1 MAIARGQA
9 MRRIPAVF
17 AIAAAISTIASAAHA
32 DDAPVAP
39 FSSQAEREAPPLTV
53 RDEFGWRIL
62 SADAGAMVLTFTAAQ
77 VWQSKAVLAPYFVLS
92 PIVHLAHGDYSGAV
106 ESLLLHVGLPL
117 AGWYIGRAIDPPDC
131 TPTPDRWC
139 LDSFEWGPPLGV
151 LAGVSLATAIDAVYL
166 AHVERPAADLVTVT
180 RHRLSALPALGVD
193 PNGRVT
199 LSLAGRF

>member
-1 MAIARGQA
+1 
-9 MRRIPAVF
+9 MRRILAVL
-17 AIAAAISTIASAAHA
+17 AIAAATSTIARAAHA
-32 DDAPVAP
+32 DEAPVP
-39 FSSQAEREAPPLTV
+39 PPAESEAPALTV

-62 SADAGAMVLTFTAAQ
+62 SADAGAMVLTFVASD
-77 VWQSKAVLAPYFVLS
+77 VWQSKVVLLPYFVLS
-92 PIVHLAHGDYSGAV
+92 PVVHFAHGDYSGAV
-106 ESLLLHVGLPL
+106 ESLLLHLGLPL

-139 LDSFEWGPPLGV
+139 LDSFDWGPPLGV

-166 AHVERPAADLVTVT
+166 AHVERSAADLVTVT